1 VLFPFGITVLGLAI
15 IGGMGAYLG
24 CEDEDKFYFMFQQ
37 TLIAHRYLVIPLF

>member
-1 VLFPFGITVLGLAI
+1 
-15 IGGMGAYLG
+15 MGAYLG